1 MLKLI
6 ATDMDGTLLDDNK
19 VFNPNLF
26 NIIKSLKNDGV
37 LFAIASGRQYAGL
50 VKIFD
55 EVKNDILFICQNGGH
70 IVYQGKTL
78 YTCLMNKDFTDKVII
93 EARKIEDAEILACT
107 SEKAYIENPS
117 KRFMGELGQ
126 YLMSLVVVDDLTKVE
141 KFIKVSLC
149 DFKGAA
155 NNSAPIMSELFNGQ
169 AQLCISG
176 PKWFD
181 VNSLITHKGNAIKFI
196 QQKFNISYEETMVF
210 GDNFNDLEMFK
221 TAYYSYAMENAIDE
235 IKNKAR
241 FIASSNNND
250 GVITEILKAFPK
262 YKA

>member
-1 MLKLI
+1 MIKLI
-6 ATDMDGTLLDDNK
+6 ATDMDGTLLNDDK
-19 VFNPNLF
+19 VFAPNLF
-26 NIIKSLKNDGV
+26 EIIRKLKQENV

-78 YTCLMNKDFTDKVII
+78 YTCNMDKSFTDKVIA
-93 EARKIEDAEILACT
+93 EARKIKDAEILACT
-107 SEKAYIENPS
+107 AEKAYIENPS
-117 KRFMGELGQ
+117 ERFMGELGQ
-126 YLMSLVVVDDLTKVE
+126 YLISLVTVEDLTKTE
-141 KFIKVSLC
+141 EFIKVSLC
-149 DFKGAA
+149 DFQETA
-155 NNSAPIMSELFNGQ
+155 NNSAPIMLEKFKEQ

-196 QQKFNISYEETMVF
+196 QEKFNISSEETMVF

-235 IKNKAR
+235 IKQQSR
-241 FIASSNNND
+241 FIAPSNNNN
-250 GVITEILKAFPK
+250 GVVTEILKAFPN
-262 YKA
+262 YKF